1 MSVNA
6 LANKRVVI
14 DASLIIDL
22 YAAPNDMRASI
33 AEEVSSWIATRL
45 VEAYAPK
52 LLMVEV
58 LGVLARYLSEEDL
71 DLVMTS
77 FPPIKLMPEDVF
89 YDEAIKIAR
98 STGSRAADAYYIAVA
113 LIVNGVLLTNDK
125 RQSRD
130 AKKVGVKAYYL
141 IEEKEKA
148 KQSVLSSRNQRRKH
162 R

>member
-1 MSVNA
+1 MSVNV

-14 DASLIIDL
+14 DSSLIIDL

-33 AEEVSSWIATRL
+33 AEEVASWIATHL

-58 LGVLARYLSEEDL
+58 LGVLARHLSEEDL
-71 DLVMTS
+71 DLVMVS
-77 FPPIKLMPEDVF
+77 FPPIKLVPEEVI
-89 YDEAIKIAR
+89 YNEAIRIAR

-113 LIVNGVLLTNDK
+113 SIVNGILLTNDK
-125 RQSRD
+125 QQRQN
-130 AKKVGVKAYYL
+130 AKKVGIEAYYL

-148 KQSVLSSRNQRRKH
+148 KQSILSSQ
-162 R
+162 

>member
-6 LANKRVVI
+6 LANKRVVV

-33 AEEVSSWIATRL
+33 AEEVLSWITTSL

-58 LGVLARYLSEEDL
+58 LGVLARHLSEEDL
-71 DLVMTS
+71 ELVTSS
-77 FPPIKLMPEDVF
+77 FPPIKLVPEEVFYNEDVR
-89 YDEAIKIAR
+89 IAR
-98 STGSRAADAYYIAVA
+98 STGSRAADAYYIAIA
-113 LIVNGVLLTNDK
+113 SIVSEILLTNDK
-125 RQSRD
+125 QQRQN
-130 AKKVGVKAYYL
+130 AKKAGIEAYYL

-148 KQSVLSSRNQRRKH
+148 KQSILLSR
-162 R
+162 

>member
-6 LANKRVVI
+6 LTNKRVVI

-33 AEEVSSWIATRL
+33 AEELASWIAAHL

-58 LGVLARYLSEEDL
+58 LGVLARYLSEKDL
-71 DLVMTS
+71 DLVMVS
-77 FPPIKLMPEDVF
+77 FPQIKLVPEEVF

-113 LIVNGVLLTNDK
+113 SIVNGVLLTNDK
-125 RQSRD
+125 QQSQN
-130 AKKVGVKAYYL
+130 AKKAGIEAYYL

-148 KQSVLSSRNQRRKH
+148 KQNILSSQ
-162 R
+162 

>member
-6 LANKRVVI
+6 LANKRVVV

-33 AEEVSSWIATRL
+33 AEEVLSWITAGL

-71 DLVMTS
+71 ELVTSS
-77 FPPIKLMPEDVF
+77 FPPIKLVPEEVF
-89 YDEAIKIAR
+89 YNEAIRIAR
-98 STGSRAADAYYIAVA
+98 STGSRAADAYYIAVTS
-113 LIVNGVLLTNDK
+113 IVSGILLTNDK
-125 RQSRD
+125 QQRQN
-130 AKKVGVKAYYL
+130 AKKAGIEAYYL

-148 KQSVLSSRNQRRKH
+148 KQSILLSR
-162 R
+162 

>member
-6 LANKRVVI
+6 LANKRVVV

-33 AEEVSSWIATRL
+33 AEEVLSWITAGL

-58 LGVLARYLSEEDL
+58 LGVLARHLSEEDL
-71 DLVMTS
+71 ELVTSS
-77 FPPIKLMPEDVF
+77 FPPIKLVPEEVF
-89 YDEAIKIAR
+89 YNEAIRIAR
-98 STGSRAADAYYIAVA
+98 STGSRAADAYYIAVTS
-113 LIVNGVLLTNDK
+113 IVSGILLTNDK
-125 RQSRD
+125 QQRQN
-130 AKKVGVKAYYL
+130 AKKAGIEAYYL

-148 KQSVLSSRNQRRKH
+148 KQSILLSR
-162 R
+162 

>member
-6 LANKRVVI
+6 LANKRVVV

-33 AEEVSSWIATRL
+33 AEEVLSWITAGL

-71 DLVMTS
+71 ELVTSS
-77 FPPIKLMPEDVF
+77 FPPIKLVPEEVF
-89 YDEAIKIAR
+89 YNEAIRIAR

-113 LIVNGVLLTNDK
+113 SIVSGILLTNDK
-125 RQSRD
+125 QQRQN
-130 AKKVGVKAYYL
+130 AKKAGIEAYYL

-148 KQSVLSSRNQRRKH
+148 KQSILLSR
-162 R
+162 

>member
-1 MSVNA
+1 
-6 LANKRVVI
+6 LTNKRVVI

-33 AEEVSSWIATRL
+33 AEELASWIAAHL

-58 LGVLARYLSEEDL
+58 LGVLARYLSEKDL
-71 DLVMTS
+71 DLVMVS
-77 FPPIKLMPEDVF
+77 FPQIKLVPEEVF

-113 LIVNGVLLTNDK
+113 SIVNGVLLTNDK
-125 RQSRD
+125 QQSQN
-130 AKKVGVKAYYL
+130 AKKAGIEAYYL

-148 KQSVLSSRNQRRKH
+148 KQNILSSQ
-162 R
+162 

>member
-6 LANKRVVI
+6 LANRRVVI
-14 DASLIIDL
+14 DASLIVDL

-33 AEEVSSWIATRL
+33 AEEVLSWISTGL

-52 LLMVEV
+52 ILMVEV

-71 DLVMTS
+71 ELVTSS
-77 FPPIKLMPEDVF
+77 FPPIKLVPEEVF
-89 YDEAIKIAR
+89 YNEAIRIAR

-113 LIVNGVLLTNDK
+113 SIVNGILLTNDK
-125 RQSRD
+125 QQRHN
-130 AKKVGVKAYYL
+130 AKRAGIEAYYL

-148 KQSVLSSRNQRRKH
+148 KQSTLSSR
-162 R
+162 